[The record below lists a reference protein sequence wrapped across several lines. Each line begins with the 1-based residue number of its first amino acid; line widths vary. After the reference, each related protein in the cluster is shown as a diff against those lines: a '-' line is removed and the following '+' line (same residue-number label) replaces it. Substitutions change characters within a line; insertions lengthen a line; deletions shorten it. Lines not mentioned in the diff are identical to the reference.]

1 MRAVLMDHA
10 LVVMLVM
17 NLLSAVKKLRNQKS
31 KILLKPSQK
40 NLMNNLM
47 KKIGNES
54 SIKVLLC

>member
-54 SIKVLLC
+54 SIKVLLF